1 MLWCFLLSTSIRS
14 LNLLRSPPGSPAGA
28 GVPQSWMPGGYLGH
42 RGVCSCFLC
51 ASSEMAGGCRSA
63 AVSREGRRPS
73 GCCWPRGKLVAAGR
87 APFPL
92 PSAEILMHCFVGA
105 SGLPGSG
112 VSEGLSQVLG
122 ATFGC
127 SAGSPGLL
135 VLRVLTWSPGEA

>member
-1 MLWCFLLSTSIRS
+1 MVFLAVN
-14 LNLLRSPPGSPAGA
+14 LNTQLKSPPFPSRIPSWRWGPAELDA
-28 GVPQSWMPGGYLGH
+28 GGYLGH

-63 AVSREGRRPS
+63 AVSREGHRPS

-112 VSEGLSQVLG
+112 GSEGLSQVLG